1 MVEVGRARAPRSRR
15 RGDTNMTAPTPAAVL
30 TLSLYAYA
38 LMAVI
43 AMLTAGLIGL
53 LVAGLAASRRAGA
66 VAVAV
71 AEPAAAAPSAI
82 KPAIDPAPDPAIDP
96 AAVAAIAA
104 AVRMTIG
111 GHRIV
116 WIGPTAPGAGWA
128 DELRR
133 RHHESHDP
141 RHRR

>member
-1 MVEVGRARAPRSRR
+1 
-15 RGDTNMTAPTPAAVL
+15 MTAPTPAAVL
-30 TLSLYAYA
+30 ALSLYAYA
-38 LMAVI
+38 LMAAI
-43 AMLTAGLIGL
+43 ALLIAGLIGL
-53 LVAGLAASRRAGA
+53 LVAGIAAIRRAGA
-66 VAVAV
+66 GVA

-82 KPAIDPAPDPAIDP
+82 NPAIDPAT
-96 AAVAAIAA
+96 VAAIAA